1 MKKAVYF
8 ICYLLAV
15 LVGIC
20 LLIFNHEASATDQ
33 NTLHYVFIAL
43 GVVFILPGIFIL
55 LGSMHQKKD
64 ENGNIIQKPIAST
77 ITGIISLVWGVLI
90 LIMPSGIFGSL
101 NITLG
106 ISLIIISLAQIVWIA
121 KGKEKNSTPFWLFII
136 PVLVIAA
143 GVAVLVLKKD
153 FQDPGKEMEI
163 GCIISGIVLLFWG
176 MNGFLSLPN
185 RTKTMA
191 DIEEE
196 KKKLE
201 HDTKKV
207 IESEK
212 KEVKSETDKAAQTEK
227 RLSSSEKVD
236 SVHESSS
243 TK

>member
-20 LLIFNHEASATDQ
+20 LLIFNHEASSTDQ

-90 LIMPSGIFGSL
+90 LIMPSGIFGNL

-136 PVLVIAA
+136 PILVIAS
-143 GVAVLVLKKD
+143 GVTVILLKKD

-185 RTKTMA
+185 RTKTIA
-191 DIEEE
+191 DLEED
-196 KKKLE
+196 KKKLD

-207 IESEK
+207 LESEK
-212 KEVKSETDKAAQTEK
+212 KAEKKETEK
-227 RLSSSEKVD
+227 ISQSEKLAT
-236 SVHESSS
+236 SAEKKESTQTISS

>member
-8 ICYLLAV
+8 ICYLLAI

-33 NTLHYVFIAL
+33 TTLHYVFIAL

-55 LGSMHQKKD
+55 LASMHQKKD
-64 ENGNIIQKPIAST
+64 ENGNIIRKPIAST

-121 KGKEKNSTPFWLFII
+121 KGKTKNSTPFWLFII
-136 PVLVIAA
+136 PILVIAA
-143 GVAVLVLKKD
+143 GVAVILLKKD

-176 MNGFLSLPN
+176 MNGFMSLPN
-185 RTKTMA
+185 RTKTVA
-191 DIEEE
+191 DIEAD

-207 IESEK
+207 LESEK
-212 KEVKSETDKAAQTEK
+212 RDDKNATEK
-227 RLSSSEKVD
+227 ISQSEKHNSSSEKKD
-236 SVHESSS
+236 SAQDISSA
-243 TK
+243 K